1 MDMIALS
8 LQSSIIEVSDALS
21 AKADRV
27 ELDNRL
33 HDKVR
38 VTCMIGCVANS
49 IMLSIN
55 QGGREEI
62 YVAYYS
68 AIAEADS
75 RGSSVEGR

>member
-55 QGGREEI
+55 QGREEI